1 MTDDDLKYD
10 ENLKYVYNLK
20 QELRKNLVTL
30 EDETPSQKAT
40 RIFKEDE
47 EINKMINTIIGSKNL
62 TDNII
67 RRKKAISSLTTE
79 QAELR
84 FGRSNLSK
92 FIFCCYKCI
101 DKIYKTE
108 EEEYQDIGR
117 LLKSLYLN
125 ITEKDRKKHIWI
137 HDLARQMGVF
147 DY

>member
-47 EINKMINTIIGSKNL
+47 EINKMINTIIGAKNL
-62 TDNII
+62 ANNII
-67 RRKKAISSLTTE
+67 RRKKAISFLTKE

-84 FGRSNLSK
+84 FGHSNLSK

-108 EEEYQDIGR
+108 EEYQDICR

-125 ITEKDRKKHIWI
+125 ITEKDSKKHIWI
-137 HDLARQMGVF
+137 HDLARQIGVF